1 MSSHSTSQIHT
12 APSLIGRAGG
22 ESGNAPERNLI
33 VSALD
38 HGTVIDHIP
47 CDRLFEVINLLHL
60 EQMTSKVTIG
70 YNLKSNK
77 MGTKSIIKIADRFFT
92 DEELNQLSV
101 VAPNVTLT
109 IIRDYEVVEK
119 RSVELPDELRGIV
132 HCDNPKCITNNEPM
146 QTLFHVTDKKNG
158 IIHCHYCNHEQDI
171 KQVKLV

>member
-1 MSSHSTSQIHT
+1 MKRQ
-12 APSLIGRAGG
+12 
-22 ESGNAPERNLI
+22 ELI

-60 EQMTSKVTIG
+60 EQMTNKVTIG

-77 MGTKSIIKIADRFFT
+77 MGTKSIIKIADKFFT
-92 DEELNQLSV
+92 NEELNQLSV
-101 VAPNVTLT
+101 VAPNVTLA

-119 RSVELPDELRGIV
+119 RPVALPDELKSIV
-132 HCDNPKCITNNEPM
+132 RCNNPKCITNNEPM
-146 QTLFHVTDKKNG
+146 PTLFHVVDKEKG
-158 IIHCHYCNHEQDI
+158 KIRCHYCNHEQDI

>member
-1 MSSHSTSQIHT
+1 MKRQ
-12 APSLIGRAGG
+12 
-22 ESGNAPERNLI
+22 ELI

-60 EQMTSKVTIG
+60 DQMTSKVTIG
-70 YNLKSNK
+70 FNLKSSK

-101 VAPNVTLT
+101 VAPNVTLV
-109 IIRDYEVVEK
+109 IIRDNEVVEK
-119 RSVELPDELRGIV
+119 RPVSLPDELHGIV

-146 QTLFHVTDKKNG
+146 QTFFHLTDKQQG
-158 IIHCHYCNHEQDI
+158 IIRCHYCNHEQDI
-171 KQVKLV
+171 RKVQLVK